1 MRRTLGPRL
10 VPFSFTVAVLGSVL
24 VACSHHPASTGP
36 TPVTPTLPTS
46 GRPTTGGGGHNLYH
60 GVKLPASAFKRNTWG
75 FIGCSNT
82 HDTIWGYHNAPGTA
96 DLFWPYLPQ
105 YRIEGQ
111 VILDWADPNSQ
122 DWHLFDLMKQ
132 RYNHGSDPPVVWVQL
147 CENLSL
153 TQRSTYGIATVS
165 DVRAELTNLK
175 AHAPTSV
182 VFVSPLQ
189 SYSPPTLCALMGAGG
204 KGVDDLKKLADEA
217 VKQGLAKPGPGAD
230 SVPNLGPLTQQT
242 AFRDGCHPTG
252 DPHHGPGPGAVFLGQ
267 QLATFFDHIPKA

>member
-1 MRRTLGPRL
+1 ISTKVSGLLRRQADHSPMLVRHGQNASATGERIGSTLDVRHLGSMRERRTAAGRGMRL
-10 VPFSFTVAVLGSVL
+10 ASVTFAAAVLGSVL
-24 VACSHHPASTGP
+24 VACSHNPASTGP

-82 HDTIWGYHNAPGTA
+82 HDTIWGYHNAPGTT
-96 DLFWPYLPQ
+96 DLFWPYVPQ

-132 RYNHGSDPPVVWVQL
+132 RYNHGSDPAVVWVQL

-165 DVRAELTNLK
+165 NVRAELTNLK

-204 KGVDDLKKLADEA
+204 EGVDDLKKLADAA
-217 VKQGLAKPGPGAD
+217 VKQ
-230 SVPNLGPLTQQT
+230 
-242 AFRDGCHPTG
+242 
-252 DPHHGPGPGAVFLGQ
+252 
-267 QLATFFDHIPKA
+267 